1 MDLSDFDFLT
11 VVISRNEVESGDT
24 SGPIATLKGLL
35 QSPARIQALRTRVN
49 VAFFGYDDSP
59 EELFEI
65 PAVRNYV
72 SELDAAFPY
81 WLYFMAREYT
91 GLQCLALCML
101 PPFLTEEAR
110 ARIHGERLADLMD
123 RRWVPALSHLC
134 AATGESDA
142 EAEALVESALSY
154 FMDGP
159 TPPPPK

>member
-1 MDLSDFDFLT
+1 MSPSDFDFLT

-35 QSPARIQALRTRVN
+35 QSPGRIQAFQTRVN

-81 WLYFMAREYT
+81 WLYFMARKFT

-110 ARIHGERLADLMD
+110 TEIHRQRLADLMD
-123 RRWVPALSHLC
+123 RRWVPALRHLC
-134 AATGESDA
+134 SATGESDA
-142 EAEALVESALSY
+142 EAGALVESALRY

-159 TPPPPK
+159 TPLPPQ